1 MTTTS
6 TSSVFAEH
14 ETAYQKIKI
23 LIQDGMAMSE
33 VDAALADLRCIF
45 DKYLEL
51 PSLLDK
57 HIEKMV
63 TQLTTAARDIMED
76 VKVLDS
82 PENFWAS
89 PLSRQFSALYALSK
103 VRGRKRIQKQLPH
116 RVEDIHV
123 VLRTLRALDQ
133 IHLSASD
140 VAEKSSMET
149 IEHPQLWESLY
160 VLWNWMGMLSL
171 VPFRSSIVVE
181 REGID
186 ALVETAKSYLN
197 EAGPTREMAAA
208 CLASWLARPDLET
221 THLEAFRD
229 WADRILNEHCEN
241 GRDVM
246 RVMGILQ
253 TLVTIL
259 KVSTSNR
266 EVLLR
271 LITPLGDT
279 MRRVAD
285 TKSNNLLMRKFLI
298 KWWTRTA
305 TLYMPPRIAA
315 WRYQRGR
322 RSLKENLIQSVSQ
335 PSDQKDNQPE
345 PTRLKSIEDYELW
358 VVPDPVEDA
367 MGEVIYGLTDSS
379 TVVRWSAA
387 KGVGRLT
394 ERLPAICSDDVLDAV
409 LDLFAERERDNNWQ
423 GACLALAELARRGL
437 LLPHR
442 LEEVA
447 TKIAEAI
454 HVSSLWE
461 PFFRIPCPIYPLP
474 PFFSVRCSEEANQC
488 GCACSRRRVLYLLGD
503 CSGLCPRD
511 FETICSHAG

>member
-1 MTTTS
+1 MTISPIAGNESNSAVLTMTTTS

-14 ETAYQKIKI
+14 ETAYRKIKI
-23 LIQDGMAMSE
+23 LVQDVLATSE
-33 VDAALADLRCIF
+33 MDQALADLRSIF

-57 HIEKMV
+57 HVESMV
-63 TQLTTAARDIMED
+63 SQLTTAAREIMED
-76 VKVLDS
+76 LKVLDS

-89 PLSRQFSALYALSK
+89 ALPRQFSALYALSK
-103 VRGRKRIQKQLPH
+103 VRGRKRIQKLLPH
-116 RVEDIHV
+116 RVEDIHI

-133 IHLSASD
+133 IHLSAAA
-140 VAEKSSMET
+140 VPEVSSMET
-149 IEHPQLWESLY
+149 TGQPQLWESLY

-171 VPFRSSIVVE
+171 VPFSSTIVVE

-186 ALVETAKSYLN
+186 ALVEMAKTYLN

-208 CLASWLARPDLET
+208 CLASWLARPDLEA

-229 WADRILNEHCEN
+229 WADRILNEYCET
-241 GRDVM
+241 GRDVI

-253 TLVTIL
+253 TLDTIL

-266 EVLLR
+266 ETLLR

-279 MRRVAD
+279 MRRIAVA
-285 TKSNNLLMRKFLI
+285 KSNNLLMRKYLI

-322 RSLKENLIQSVSQ
+322 RSLKENLIQGTSQ
-335 PSDQKDNQPE
+335 SSDQKDNQPE
-345 PTRLKSIEDYELW
+345 STRLKSIEDYEIW

-367 MGEVIYGLTDSS
+367 MGEVISGLTDSS

-387 KGVGRLT
+387 KGVGRVT

-409 LDLFAERERDNNWQ
+409 LDLFADRERDNNWQ
-423 GACLALAELARRGL
+423 GACLALAELSRRGL

-442 LEEVA
+442 LEEVT

-461 PFFRIPCPIYPLP
+461 P
-474 PFFSVRCSEEANQC
+474 
-488 GCACSRRRVLYLLGD
+488 
-503 CSGLCPRD
+503 
-511 FETICSHAG
+511 